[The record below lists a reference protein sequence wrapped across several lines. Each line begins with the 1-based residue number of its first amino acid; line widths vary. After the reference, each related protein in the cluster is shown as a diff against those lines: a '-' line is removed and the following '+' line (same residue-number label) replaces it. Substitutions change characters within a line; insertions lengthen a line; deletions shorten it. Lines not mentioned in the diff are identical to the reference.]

1 MRKMDHKGV
10 LKLYEVF
17 ENETYIFLVCEFL
30 EGGEFFHHLKKTI
43 SYDEHLLAA
52 AIYNIIQA
60 VEYIHSKGVLH
71 RDIKPENIILR
82 TKGDIKDI
90 VIADFGL
97 ADYYNPKGQY

>member
-1 MRKMDHKGV
+1 MNHKGV

-17 ENETYIFLVCEFL
+17 ENETYIFLVCEYL
-30 EGGEFFHHLKKTI
+30 DGGEFFHHLKRSTN
-43 SYDEHLLAA
+43 YDENTLASA
-52 AIYNIIQA
+52 VYNILQA

-90 VIADFGL
+90 CIADFGL
-97 ADYYNPKGQY
+97 ADYYNVKGEY